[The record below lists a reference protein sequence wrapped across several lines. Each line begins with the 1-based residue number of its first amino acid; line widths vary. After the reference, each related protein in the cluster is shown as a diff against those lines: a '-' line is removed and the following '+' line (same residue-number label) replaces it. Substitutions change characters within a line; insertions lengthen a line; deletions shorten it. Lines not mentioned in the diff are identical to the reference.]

1 MHAKF
6 LCETDLGK
14 RLASLNWE
22 VVVQWPLT
30 MLVNS
35 MSKDMVREWI
45 NELKKGKVAGPSGLV
60 LTPVDKVGI
69 DMLIENYSTSYSSRK
84 GNIVLFSTA
93 LREKEML

>member
-1 MHAKF
+1 MHAKCF
-6 LCETDLGK
+6 CETDLGK

-30 MLVNS
+30 ILVNS
-35 MSKDMVREWI
+35 LSKDMVREWI

-69 DMLIENYSTSYSSRK
+69 DMLIESYGTSYSSRK

-93 LREKEML
+93 VREKEML

>member
-69 DMLIENYSTSYSSRK
+69 DMLIENYGT
-84 GNIVLFSTA
+84 
-93 LREKEML
+93 REKEML

>member
-14 RLASLNWE
+14 RLASLNRE

-30 MLVNS
+30 ILVNS
-35 MSKDMVREWI
+35 LSKDMVREWI

>member
-6 LCETDLGK
+6 LCKTDFGK
-14 RLASLNWE
+14 RLASLNWDR
-22 VVVQWPLT
+22 VVQWPLT

-35 MSKDMVREWI
+35 LSKDMVREWI
-45 NELKKGKVAGPSGLV
+45 NKLKKGKVAGPSGLV

-69 DMLIENYSTSYSSRK
+69 DMLIENYSASYSSRK

>member
-1 MHAKF
+1 MHAKCF
-6 LCETDLGK
+6 CETDLGK

-30 MLVNS
+30 ILVNS
-35 MSKDMVREWI
+35 LSKDMVREWI